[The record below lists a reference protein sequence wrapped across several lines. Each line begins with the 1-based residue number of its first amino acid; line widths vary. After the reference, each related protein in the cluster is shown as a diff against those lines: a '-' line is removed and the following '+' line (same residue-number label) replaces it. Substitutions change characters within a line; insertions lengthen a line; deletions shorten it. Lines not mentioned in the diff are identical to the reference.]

1 MRDLMNTLMC
11 MKLVYSLKVQSERG
25 RISSFRSFLLHVS
38 GLDMRWWICIASTKA
53 AWKASN
59 KTPQEGLI
67 DYSCACFADEMSKG
81 TGVVKAQ
88 RVCKERVREHYGI
101 DDYITFECHH
111 MKYDNLSV
119 VTIDFMLRVSW
130 SLYEKPSEVGC
141 SH

>member
-1 MRDLMNTLMC
+1 MVGSSSLLAFNRP
-11 MKLVYSLKVQSERG
+11 LVYK
-25 RISSFRSFLLHVS
+25 
-38 GLDMRWWICIASTKA
+38 ICIAPTKA

-101 DDYITFECHH
+101 DGESAD
-111 MKYDNLSV
+111 V
-119 VTIDFMLRVSW
+119 Q
-130 SLYEKPSEVGC
+130 
-141 SH
+141 